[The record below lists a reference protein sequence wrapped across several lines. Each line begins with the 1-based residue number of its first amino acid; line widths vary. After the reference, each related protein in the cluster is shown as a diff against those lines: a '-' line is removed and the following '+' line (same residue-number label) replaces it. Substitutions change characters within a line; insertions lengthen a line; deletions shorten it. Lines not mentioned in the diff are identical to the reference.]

1 MKMKEIKY
9 NIKAAL
15 FRLKNSAVKVASGV
29 LIVVTMPFAS
39 SCGNENEA
47 VSPRQRAPWSYPYPT
62 TDSRQH
68 SCRILGSQRL

>member
-29 LIVVTMPFAS
+29 LLVLVAMKTKLYLRINVHK
-39 SCGNENEA
+39 ENISGLIWEIWK
-47 VSPRQRAPWSYPYPT
+47 PLKT
-62 TDSRQH
+62 K
-68 SCRILGSQRL
+68 